1 MASSQSG
8 RGSALAILLLLIG
21 ASGARAD
28 VIDGDWCLEGRHFSI
43 KGPAIV
49 TPEGAR
55 MDGDYTRHSFSYVA
69 PAAAPE
75 AGATIFMR
83 LLNETTL
90 RVVPGADPATPAQI
104 WRRCDVTS

>member
-1 MASSQSG
+1 
-8 RGSALAILLLLIG
+8 
-21 ASGARAD
+21 
-28 VIDGDWCLEGRHFSI
+28 
-43 KGPAIV
+43 
-49 TPEGAR
+49 

-75 AGATIFMR
+75 AGATIIMR

-90 RVVPGADPATPAQI
+90 RVILGADSATTAQI

>member
-1 MASSQSG
+1 MAAG
-8 RGSALAILLLLIG
+8 RILRKTSLGLLLALLGAAG
-21 ASGARAD
+21 ASAD

-49 TPEGAR
+49 TPEGAKTQ
-55 MDGDYTRHSFSYVA
+55 GDYTRHSFSYVVPA
-69 PAAAPE
+69 PAPE
-75 AGATIFMR
+75 AGSTIFMR

-90 RVVPGADPATPAQI
+90 RVTPGADPATQPQI

>member
-1 MASSQSG
+1 MAKRIA
-8 RGSALAILLLLIG
+8 RGGIITLGMLIG
-21 ASGARAD
+21 AGAASAD

-49 TPEGAR
+49 TPDGAA
-55 MDGDYTRHSFSYVA
+55 MVGDYTRHSFAYVA
-69 PAAAPE
+69 PDAAPN
-75 AGATIFMR
+75 AGAKISMR

-90 RVVPGADPATPAQI
+90 RVMLGADPETVAQI

>member
-1 MASSQSG
+1 MAVG
-8 RGSALAILLLLIG
+8 RISRRISLALLFVLAG
-21 ASGARAD
+21 APAALAD

-55 MDGDYTRHSFSYVA
+55 TNGDYTRHSFSYVVPA
-69 PAAAPE
+69 PAPT

-90 RVVPGADPATPAQI
+90 RVVPGADPATPEQI

>member
-1 MASSQSG
+1 MAID
-8 RGSALAILLLLIG
+8 RRLRKAPLVLLLALIG
-21 ASGARAD
+21 AGAASAD
-28 VIDGDWCLEGRHFSI
+28 VIDGDWCLGGKHFSI

-90 RVVPGADPATPAQI
+90 RVTPGADPAAPAQI